1 MSVKVS
7 SNMSKKNPTKFKEE
21 LEKLGIHEEIF
32 SATLALSPTRKI
44 TVGYPQEKINTISV
58 QQNW

>member
-1 MSVKVS
+1 
-7 SNMSKKNPTKFKEE
+7 MSKKNPTKFKEE